1 MNSQTKIDRAIAQ
14 RFPTNIATKCYWEN
28 GKLVVPYVA
37 GVCDFNK
44 IMDALHDSGDIYT
57 IPDVIEEQTL

>member
-1 MNSQTKIDRAIAQ
+1 MNSQTKIDRAIAH
-14 RFPTNIATKCYWEN
+14 RFPANIATKCYWEN

-44 IMDALHDSGDIYT
+44 IMDALYDSGDIYN